1 MGYYTHRGNTAT
13 AALKLWDTHTHTP
26 NSICMCVRGLMTL
39 SSGSWYSFIV
49 RASLSL
55 QNTCLMK
62 RIVASIYRGNPK
74 LAVHHLNFSVCVSRS
89 TSLVPQHNT
98 DWHAAATALICL
110 PKKGAPLYTN
120 THTDLYTHGGLGTA
134 SVALTA
140 IHVKQAHNL
149 KTHTQSQIT

>member
-89 TSLVPQHNT
+89 TSLVPQQQHWLARSSHCT
-98 DWHAAATALICL
+98 DL
-110 PKKGAPLYTN
+110 PAKKGGPPLHKYPHWPLYSWWIGDSLCCAHSHPRKT
-120 THTDLYTHGGLGTA
+120 GT
-134 SVALTA
+134 
-140 IHVKQAHNL
+140 
-149 KTHTQSQIT
+149 